1 VLSAQAYVERLG
13 WPCNMQ
19 PTRLTS
25 LLTAG
30 ALSDQAELAAVM
42 LAGPLLMNML
52 QVGRL

>member
-1 VLSAQAYVERLG
+1 MLFAQAYVERLRLA
-13 WPCNMQ
+13 CNMQ
-19 PTRLTS
+19 PTRLTL

-30 ALSDQAELAAVM
+30 VLSDQAELAAVM

>member
-1 VLSAQAYVERLG
+1 MLFAQAYVHGSAGMRHAIDE
-13 WPCNMQ
+13 
-19 PTRLTS
+19 LTL